1 MKRILS
7 AVLACVLL
15 VGCVFVL
22 ASCGGPN
29 ADPEKAEAALKEEGY
44 TVMAIPSFGIA
55 GVEKSISAYKIIDE
69 ETEKAEGVYIFY
81 LSEDADADKAY
92 EEIEKLYNEAKEE
105 DEDID
110 FKIGKADG
118 MIWFGTAAAI
128 KAAK

>member
-15 VGCVFVL
+15 VGCVFAL

-29 ADPEKAEAALKEEGY
+29 SDPEKAEAALKEEGY
-44 TVMAIPSFGIA
+44 TVVAIPTFGLA
-55 GVEKSISAYKIIDE
+55 GVKKAISAYKVDE
-69 ETEKAEGVYIFY
+69 ENNEGVQIFY
-81 LSEDADADKAY
+81 LTEDADADEAY

-110 FKIGKADG
+110 LKIGKADG
-118 MIWFGTAAAI
+118 MIWFGTADAI

>member
-15 VGCVFVL
+15 VGCVFAL

-29 ADPEKAEAALKEEGY
+29 SDPAKAEAALKEEGY
-44 TVMAIPSFGIA
+44 TVAAIPTFGLA
-55 GVEKSISAYKIIDE
+55 GVKKAISAYKVDGE
-69 ETEKAEGVYIFY
+69 NNEGVQIFY
-81 LSEDADADKAY
+81 LTEDADADKAY

-110 FKIGKADG
+110 LKIGKADG
-118 MIWFGTAAAI
+118 MIWFGTADAI